1 MGVTRRTKEGRAMAE
16 EVKKA
21 EEAAKAG
28 YQVGKDF
35 DEATGAHDAWATG
48 AYNEDPELAK
58 SAADDWDKGD
68 HAKAIGKFVRA
79 SGEALYDAGADFV
92 HGLTGEVEAEAPVL
106 DIPTEPEPIGPETH
120 VEHETMP

>member
-1 MGVTRRTKEGRAMAE
+1 MAE
-16 EVKKA
+16 EAKKA

-28 YQVGKDF
+28 WQVGKDF
-35 DEATGAHDAWATG
+35 DDATGAHDAWAAG

-68 HAKAIGKFVRA
+68 HAKAIGKFARA
-79 SGEALYDAGADFV
+79 SGEALWDAGSDFID
-92 HGLTGEVEAEAPVL
+92 GLTGHVEAEAPVL
-106 DIPTEPEPIGPETH
+106 DIPIEPEPIGPDQH